1 ELALERLRRG
11 HTLERKRPR
20 QLLGRATGGVGLH
33 GFFPAGVGAQ
43 DLHRRR
49 CLPLPGVEKRPFL
62 AHVLSSLS
70 RARNLPQR
78 PALASRGRL
87 LYCTSTLAREAACVF
102 HGIDPR
108 SPIPLYA
115 QIAERVRLAIATGAL
130 GSAALL
136 PSVRQLAAELRVN
149 PATVIQAYREL
160 ESQGYVEIRHGAGT
174 FVRELAPGRRA
185 KERSKHDVRLV
196 RRLIAEARRNGV
208 SMAELQQAIE
218 TEIGVRAS

>member
-1 ELALERLRRG
+1 MRVIL
-11 HTLERKRPR
+11 
-20 QLLGRATGGVGLH
+20 
-33 GFFPAGVGAQ
+33 
-43 DLHRRR
+43 
-49 CLPLPGVEKRPFL
+49 
-62 AHVLSSLS
+62 
-70 RARNLPQR
+70 
-78 PALASRGRL
+78 
-87 LYCTSTLAREAACVF
+87 F
-102 HGIDPR
+102 HDIDAR

-130 GSAALL
+130 GNAALL

-185 KERSKHDVRLV
+185 KERSKHAVRLV

>member
-1 ELALERLRRG
+1 MRVIL
-11 HTLERKRPR
+11 
-20 QLLGRATGGVGLH
+20 
-33 GFFPAGVGAQ
+33 
-43 DLHRRR
+43 
-49 CLPLPGVEKRPFL
+49 
-62 AHVLSSLS
+62 
-70 RARNLPQR
+70 
-78 PALASRGRL
+78 
-87 LYCTSTLAREAACVF
+87 F
-102 HGIDPR
+102 HDIDAR

-185 KERSKHDVRLV
+185 KERSKHAVRLV